1 MVNNESTFEKGPIM
15 DQLIAQY
22 KNLEAQ
28 LLASQ
33 QSSLDIALKM
43 QELAS
48 RIMSSDD

>member
-1 MVNNESTFEKGPIM
+1 M
-15 DQLIAQY
+15 DKLIEQY

-43 QELAS
+43 QELATK
-48 RIMSSDD
+48 IMSYDD